1 MTAITAKPLT
11 ARPLTARPLTAYP
24 LGQSTDA
31 ASVFNPVSLFA
42 SGEDGAYFDAAT
54 IATLLQ
60 DSAGTTPVTAV
71 GQPIG
76 LLLDQSQ
83 GTVDL
88 AGNLGAELISNGGFD
103 TDTTGWDS
111 PASSPGATLSA
122 IAGEL
127 RGLAA
132 NIGNEVRAS
141 TSFSTV
147 VGKKYVVAFDAYS
160 APGSI
165 LYMGIGTYP
174 GGNDSTGY
182 LVLGDTST
190 SKTPFLYVFTATVTT
205 SYFVVLGYS
214 ASVIPTFYLD
224 NASVKEVP
232 GNHAIQS
239 TSTARPVLAEL
250 SGARYVNF
258 DGVDDELDV
267 TMPDLG
273 SGATIALIADDG
285 TVSYQESQTISGA
298 ITLSTD
304 FQKLLYI
311 DRALTAAEKAGWESL
326 A

>member
-1 MTAITAKPLT
+1 MTAITAKPIT
-11 ARPLTARPLTAYP
+11 ATPITARPLTAYG
-24 LGQSTDA
+24 LGESTDGA
-31 ASVFNPVSLFA
+31 AAFNPVSLFS
-42 SGEDGAYFDAAT
+42 SGENGAYFDAAT

-88 AGNLGAELISNGGFD
+88 TGNLGAETVTNGDFASGD
-103 TDTTGWDS
+103 LTGWDDQGN
-111 PASSPGATLSA
+111 ASA
-122 IAGEL
+122 
-127 RGLAA
+127 
-132 NIGNEVRAS
+132 
-141 TSFSTV
+141 V
-147 VGKKYVVAFDAYS
+147 VSG
-160 APGSI
+160 
-165 LYMGIGTYP
+165 GI
-174 GGNDSTGY
+174 
-182 LVLGDTST
+182 
-190 SKTPFLYVFTATVTT
+190 ATVTHSAAGNWYADRLHSLDDAMVAGKMYRV
-205 SYFVVLGYS
+205 SYDARAVSGANSLYLVNAATTLLGASLTGTMTTYS
-214 ASVIPTFYLD
+214 KAAFKAVATYFSFLLNGGAGVYELD
-224 NASVKEVP
+224 NVSVKLIP
-232 GNHAIQS
+232 GNHAQQV

-258 DGVDDELDV
+258 DGVDDDFDV

-273 SGATIALIADDG
+273 SNATIALIAADG
-285 TVSYQESQTISGA
+285 TVSYQEAQTISGA